1 MQRQTL
7 PQIRSLFFTPGNN
20 KRKVERVFDFGADA
34 VNLDLED
41 AVLISEKPA
50 ARLLIR
56 ETLDRRPVADKTKV
70 VIRINAPS
78 LGMVD
83 ADLDTAVHPRVFAVQ
98 ITKVQ
103 SLDEVRMVDERI
115 SRLERERGIP
125 DGSLKLISSIDS
137 PFLVLNLADYVR
149 SSKRF
154 YSVIIGGADYAVSIG
169 LRASPTQVES
179 LWARSYGVLV
189 CRDAGLAPPIHP
201 CNFNLDN
208 VEEYETLI
216 SGGKQLGFM
225 GAVALHPK
233 QVAVAQRIF
242 SPTSAEVEQAREL
255 VREFKEMQ
263 ATGAGTLK
271 TASGEF
277 IDYAI
282 VAWAEEVLART
293 SEA

>member
-1 MQRQTL
+1 
-7 PQIRSLFFTPGNN
+7 
-20 KRKVERVFDFGADA
+20 VFDFGADA

-50 ARLLIR
+50 ARALLR
-56 ETLDRRPVADKTKV
+56 ETLDRRTASTKPRIV
-70 VIRINAPS
+70 VRINAPS
-78 LGMVD
+78 LGLVD
-83 ADLDTAVHPRVFAVQ
+83 ADLDAAVHPRVFAVQ

-115 SRLERERGIP
+115 SRLEAARGIP
-125 DGSLKLISSIDS
+125 AGTIKLISSIDS

-154 YSVIIGGADYAVSIG
+154 YCVIIGGADYAVSIG
-169 LRASPTQVES
+169 LRSSSSQIES

-189 CRDAGLAPPIHP
+189 CRDAGLAPPLHP

-208 VEEYETLI
+208 VEEYEALI
-216 SGGKQLGFM
+216 TSGKQLGFQ
-225 GAVALHPK
+225 GAIALHPK
-233 QVAVAQRIF
+233 QVAIAQRVF
-242 SPTSAEVEQAREL
+242 SPTDAEIVQAREL
-255 VREFKEMQ
+255 MREFQAMQ
-263 ATGAGTLK
+263 AKGAGTLK

-282 VAWAEEVLART
+282 VAWAEEILARV
-293 SEA
+293 E

>member
-1 MQRQTL
+1 MSRQAL

-41 AVLISEKPA
+41 AVLIEEKPA
-50 ARLLIR
+50 ARALIR
-56 ETLDRRPVADKTKV
+56 ETLDRRPAGDKPRI

-78 LGMVD
+78 LGWVD
-83 ADLDTAVHPRVFAVQ
+83 ADLDVAVHPRVFAVQ
-98 ITKVQ
+98 VTKVH
-103 SLDEVRMVDERI
+103 SLDEVRLVDERI
-115 SRLERERGIP
+115 TRLEAQRGLP
-125 DGSLKLISSIDS
+125 SGSIKLISSIDS

-154 YSVIIGGADYAVSIG
+154 YCVIIGGADYAVSIG
-169 LRASPTQVES
+169 LRASPTQIES

-189 CRDAGLAPPIHP
+189 CRDAGLAPPLHP

-216 SGGKQLGFM
+216 SGGKQLGFQ

-233 QVAVAQRIF
+233 QVAVAQRVF
-242 SPTSAEVEQAREL
+242 SPTASEIAQAREL
-255 VREFKEMQ
+255 MREFREMQ
-263 ATGAGTLK
+263 AKGAGTLK

-282 VAWAEEVLART
+282 VAWAEEILART
-293 SEA
+293 T

>member
-1 MQRQTL
+1 MTRQVH
-7 PQIRSLFFTPGNN
+7 PQIRSLFFTPANN
-20 KRKVERVFDFGADA
+20 RRKMERVFDFGADA

-50 ARLLIR
+50 ARLLLR
-56 ETLDRRPVADKTKV
+56 ETLDKHAGAQKPRIV
-70 VIRINAPS
+70 VRINAPS
-78 LGMVD
+78 LGLVD
-83 ADLDTAVHPRVFAVQ
+83 DDLDAAVHPRLFAVQ

-115 SRLERERGIP
+115 TKLEAARGIP
-125 DGSLKLISSIDS
+125 AGSIKLISSIDS

-154 YSVIIGGADYAVSIG
+154 YCVIIGGADYAVSIG

-189 CRDAGLAPPIHP
+189 CRDAGLAPPLHP

-208 VEEYETLI
+208 VAEYETLI
-216 SGGKQLGFM
+216 TSGKQLGFQ
-225 GAVALHPK
+225 GAIALHPK
-233 QVAVAQRIF
+233 QVAVAQRVF
-242 SPTSAEVEQAREL
+242 SPTEEEVQQAREL
-255 VREFKEMQ
+255 VREFKAMQ
-263 ATGAGTLK
+263 EQGAGTLK
-271 TASGEF
+271 TKSGEF

-282 VAWAEEVLART
+282 VAWAEEVLARV
-293 SEA
+293 E